1 MVKLSSQYIKEKNS
15 IRKSILLR
23 LRSQDKKERLRK
35 SLKIKRRLFND
46 KDFQAAKTVMF
57 YISKDYE
64 VDTKAM
70 IAKALDLGKRV
81 VVPVTETNQKR
92 LIPSEIT
99 DPKGQLHKGP
109 FGVYEPKREC
119 IKAVKIKEIDMVITP
134 GIAFDK
140 KGNRIGH
147 GKGYFDRFLKNLP
160 KAVPTIGLAFRFQLA
175 RRIKSLKWDVPVT
188 KIITA

>member
-81 VVPVTETNQKR
+81 VVQV
-92 LIPSEIT
+92 
-99 DPKGQLHKGP
+99 
-109 FGVYEPKREC
+109 
-119 IKAVKIKEIDMVITP
+119 
-134 GIAFDK
+134 
-140 KGNRIGH
+140 
-147 GKGYFDRFLKNLP
+147 DR
-160 KAVPTIGLAFRFQLA
+160 
-175 RRIKSLKWDVPVT
+175 KSVV
-188 KIITA
+188 